1 MPLGTLSS
9 VAKLFESK
17 PTEEEQ
23 DELAKEIMLYTLARA
38 TAADTNIKQV
48 EVEKVQEVLLNHL
61 GIKYDVNEIRITA
74 KSESFENRSLRSVL
88 ATASSKMRNE
98 DKVETIQALA
108 EVINVDGRVSEME
121 IAFFN
126 EVATALSLTP
136 AEILGLRQEVSV
148 RGG

>member
-61 GIKYDVNEIRITA
+61 GIKYDLNEIRITA